1 MQIKF
6 QRWTEVK
13 KVKVNVR
20 TLIAVTMFTLA
31 LSGAALAQSYRQ
43 TVRANIPFSFYANG
57 KLQSAGTY
65 DFAMNL
71 EAHSIAMSS
80 EDSGKAT
87 FLGGAPEDGTSRASA
102 ILTFV
107 TNEGGAYVLQ
117 SAQWPDSGV
126 AFNVRRAPGRSVHAQ
141 ASNATQTVIAQLR

>member
-20 TLIAVTMFTLA
+20 TFVAVTMFTLA
-31 LSGAALAQSYRQ
+31 LSGAALAQSFNQ

-65 DFAMNL
+65 DFAMNV

-80 EDSGKAT
+80 EDGAKAS
-87 FLGGAPEDGTSRASA
+87 FLGGAPDDGTSRAAA

-126 AFNVRRAPGRSVHAQ
+126 AFNVKRAPGRSVNAQ
-141 ASNATQTVIAQLR
+141 ASSDTQKVIAQLR